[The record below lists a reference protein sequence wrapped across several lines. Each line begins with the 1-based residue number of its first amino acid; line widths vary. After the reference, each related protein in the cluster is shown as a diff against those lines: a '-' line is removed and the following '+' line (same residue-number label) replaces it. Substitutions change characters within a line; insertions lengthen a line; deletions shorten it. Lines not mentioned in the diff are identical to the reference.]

1 MKPILGID
9 IAKDKFDCCLL
20 WEGQKLFNEFPNTV
34 RGFKKLGRWLESH
47 HIPAAHLQTCMEATG
62 RYGLALAAWL
72 FKAGA
77 RVSAENP
84 ARIKYFAKS
93 CLARNKTD
101 RADAFIIAE
110 FCRTQRTRAW
120 SPLPVALERLRGLNR
135 LLVARKQQLAD
146 ERRRA
151 AMLPAF
157 LRAHIRA
164 LMRGLERQIARLQ
177 EEMEELMA
185 GSPELGR
192 KIDLLCSIPSVG
204 KVTAQTVLAELPPG
218 IQSARQAAAYAG
230 LTPQQNDSGQKQG
243 RSRLS
248 KTGNPHLRFALYM
261 PAVSGR
267 TSNGRMK
274 RCAARLQEKGLSKK
288 QIIGACMHLL
298 MRLCF
303 GVLKSGEPYQE
314 NWQPTPKVQP
324 QRG

>member
-1 MKPILGID
+1 MKHILGID

-20 WEGQKLFNEFPNTV
+20 SGGQKFCHQFPNTA
-34 RGFKKLGRWLESH
+34 RGFKKLGRWLESL
-47 HIPAAHLQTCMEATG
+47 HIAAPDLQACMEATG

-72 FKAGA
+72 FAAGA
-77 RVSAENP
+77 RVSQENP
-84 ARIKYFAKS
+84 ARVKYFAKS
-93 CLARNKTD
+93 CLTRNKTD
-101 RADAFIIAE
+101 RADACLIAE
-110 FCRTQRTRAW
+110 FARTQTTRAW
-120 SPLPVALERLRGLNR
+120 SPLPSELEHLRGLNR

-151 AMLPAF
+151 AMLPEF
-157 LRAHIRA
+157 LRAHIGAMR
-164 LMRGLERQIARLQ
+164 RGLARQIASLQ
-177 EEMEELMA
+177 EQMDELIA
-185 GSPELGR
+185 RSPELGAKR
-192 KIDLLCSIPSVG
+192 ELLRSIPSVG

-243 RSRLS
+243 RARMS
-248 KTGNPHLRFALYM
+248 KTGNPHLRFAFYM

-267 TSNGRMK
+267 TSNGRLK
-274 RCAARLQEKGLSKK
+274 SLAARLQEKGLAKK

-314 NWQPTPKVQP
+314 NWQRAPKP
-324 QRG
+324 RR